1 MSCVPLMQ
9 MIFFAGTIKSLT
21 IPGFEKGKDQSV
33 KWVQYWYEQIIHG
46 YLKYIQKN
54 RGIRK

>member
-1 MSCVPLMQ
+1 MQ

-33 KWVQYWYEQIIHG
+33 KWVQYWYKQILHG
-46 YLKYIQKN
+46 YTQIYSIKQRHKKIAN
-54 RGIRK
+54 

>member
-1 MSCVPLMQ
+1 